1 MTFPSILIIA
11 VGLGMD
17 AFSVAIGI
25 AAVTRTASYG
35 PAFRLS
41 FHFGLFQTLM
51 PIAGW
56 FAGMTVAPVIE
67 GYDHWVAFGL
77 LAYVGG
83 KMIVESFREQEKI
96 HREDPT
102 KGLSL
107 VMLSVATSIDALA
120 VGLSFA
126 FLKIPILYP
135 SIIIGVVAFIMT
147 MIGMVFGEKLGGLMG
162 KKVETIGGVILIG
175 IGVKIL
181 IEHLT

>member
-1 MTFPSILIIA
+1 MTFTSILIIA

-56 FAGMTVAPVIE
+56 FAGVTVAPVIE
-67 GYDHWVAFGL
+67 GYDHWVAFCL

-83 KMIVESFREQEKI
+83 KMIAESFREEEKI
-96 HREDPT
+96 HKEDPT

-147 MIGMVFGEKLGGLMG
+147 MIGMVFGAKLGGLMG

>member
-25 AAVTRTASYG
+25 ATVTRTASYG

>member
-1 MTFPSILIIA
+1 MTLPSILIIA

-25 AAVTRTASYG
+25 GAVIRTASYG

-56 FAGMTVAPVIE
+56 FVGMTVAPVIE

-83 KMIVESFREQEKI
+83 KMIVESFREEEKI

-162 KKVETIGGVILIG
+162 KRVETIGGVILIG
-175 IGVKIL
+175 IGIKIL